1 MQQNLINLCYN
12 TQKNFFNT
20 FLFTIMKSIN
30 SRAKGQRAEREIA
43 NILNNII
50 AEQCALFNATPPIMP
65 YVQRNQNQSAVGGA
79 DLINTFDFAIEIK
92 NCQTLQIKKW
102 WQQTVSQA
110 EKINKTPILLFRQNR
125 KGWHFTQNG
134 VDILPLDDFLLL
146 FADTAYDYIYNE
158 LW

>member
-1 MQQNLINLCYN
+1 
-12 TQKNFFNT
+12 
-20 FLFTIMKSIN
+20 MKSIN

-50 AEQCALFNATPPIMP
+50 AEQCALFNTTPPVMP
-65 YVQRNQNQSAVGGA
+65 YVQRNQNQSAVGGC

-102 WQQTVSQA
+102 WQQAVSQA
-110 EKINKTPILLFRQNR
+110 EKIDKVPILLFRQNR

-146 FADTAYDYIYNE
+146 FADTAYDYIYNK

>member
-1 MQQNLINLCYN
+1 
-12 TQKNFFNT
+12 
-20 FLFTIMKSIN
+20 MKSIN

-50 AEQCALFNATPPIMP
+50 AGQCALFNTTPPVMP

-102 WQQTVSQA
+102 WQQAVSQA
-110 EKINKTPILLFRQNR
+110 EKINKNPILLFRQN
-125 KGWHFTQNG
+125 
-134 VDILPLDDFLLL
+134 
-146 FADTAYDYIYNE
+146 
-158 LW
+158 